1 MTFVTRLLI
10 TLPILIVSIAIHE
23 FSHAITADALG
34 DPTPRRQGRLTLNP
48 LAHLDQM
55 GTLMIV
61 MSSLAGFGIGWG
73 KPVQVNPIYFR
84 KLTPR
89 AGMGVVAIAGPV
101 SNILLAMIGSIGY
114 HFAGSSFLAEFWFM
128 WVLINLALAFFN
140 LLPVFPLDGY
150 NVFIAILDALRQP
163 WTANLARVWQ
173 QQVQYGPLF
182 LLLLLVI
189 DWQMPSISPIRW
201 LFGAPLQW
209 ALRLLGV

>member
-1 MTFVTRLLI
+1 MTVLTRIII

-23 FSHAITADALG
+23 FSHALAANALG

-48 LAHLDQM
+48 LAHLDQV

-89 AGMGVVAIAGPV
+89 LGMGVVALAGPV
-101 SNILLAMIGSIGY
+101 SNILLAMIGSLGY
-114 HFAGSSFLAEFWFM
+114 HFAEGGLLASFWFM

-150 NVFIAILDALRQP
+150 NVFIALLDALRQP
-163 WTANLARVWQ
+163 WALNLARIWQ

-182 LLLLLVI
+182 LLLLLVL
-189 DWQMPSISPIRW
+189 DWQFPSLSPIGW
-201 LFGAPLQW
+201 IFGAPLQW